1 MPSVLDRGYRNS
13 TDEDPGTPGSGA
25 VGLGLGY
32 ASFSPYAH
40 MSCHQPRDPQALCLH
55 SYMDEQEALE
65 ACQEEWAS
73 INKKKAKQ
81 SDKQAMAQR

>member
-1 MPSVLDRGYRNS
+1 
-13 TDEDPGTPGSGA
+13 
-25 VGLGLGY
+25 
-32 ASFSPYAH
+32 
-40 MSCHQPRDPQALCLH
+40 
-55 SYMDEQEALE
+55 MDEQEALE